1 MFFLNCLL
9 LICSFLKEDEDIKKV
24 EIGGPRKVS
33 ANIKKIEDKF
43 FQVEVRLIPVKCF
56 DSTTNRHISFEK
68 AQFYGLQALAM
79 SLTAGKKMN
88 AIIKNVQV
96 IESKNDNS
104 FFVIV
109 LQIPINGVS
118 LTEIGTE
125 SQKDL
130 LGKKQIKD
138 ESLSLQLITPKEDY
152 LNTLGILEK
161 SFNTMPRFE
170 KNLNKFYND
179 IALAEEKLSV
189 FSSLRNEIKLERFW
203 LNNEKDEL
211 IEKINKV
218 EEKLLN
224 ELHNLVEKSKTI
236 ITNEK

>member
-1 MFFLNCLL
+1 MSFLNCLL
-9 LICSFLKEDEDIKKV
+9 LICSLLKVDEDIKKV

-79 SLTAGKKMN
+79 SLTAGKKIN

-96 IESKNDNS
+96 IEAKNDNS